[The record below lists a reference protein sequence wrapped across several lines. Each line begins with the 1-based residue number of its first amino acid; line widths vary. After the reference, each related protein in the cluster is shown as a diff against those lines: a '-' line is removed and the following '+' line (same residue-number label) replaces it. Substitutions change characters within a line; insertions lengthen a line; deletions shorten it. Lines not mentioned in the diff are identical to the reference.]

1 MTIEDRAKFGI
12 PLLDD
17 ALGGGVPRG
26 SIILVEDE
34 VGINTE
40 HVLVQFLSEGL
51 RTGEYGYILSTEHLL
66 SHYSPLFVPYN
77 ISEVTFETKRLVFLD
92 AFSNPFGYTEGRP
105 MAAATSENLIR
116 DITQPRLVTDQIRRS
131 LLHVRNQPIRGILD
145 SLTTILLV
153 SDSMKP
159 PMAFL
164 QHKIATDKDMGIV
177 SILTLHTDVHEPRI
191 IKAVEHYCD
200 GVLRLKKIPIDE
212 QDTAQNEI
220 LQILKVPGI
229 ALSELET
236 TDFTFQPT
244 PGHIELT
251 PLM

>member
-40 HVLVQFLSEGL
+40 HILIQFLSEGL
-51 RTGEYGYILSTEHLL
+51 RTGEYGYILSTEHLFT
-66 SHYSPLFVPYN
+66 HYSPLFVPYN

-92 AFSNPFGYTEGRP
+92 AFSNPFGYSEGRP
-105 MAAATSENLIR
+105 TASGENVIR

-131 LLHVRNQPIRGILD
+131 LLHVRSQPVRGVLD

-153 SDSMKP
+153 SDTLKP

-164 QHKIATDKDMGIV
+164 QHKIATDKEMGIV
-177 SILTLHTDVHEPRI
+177 SILTLHKDVHDENI
-191 IKAVEHYCD
+191 VKAVEHYCD
-200 GVLRLKKIPIDE
+200 GVLRLTHKILEDKE
-212 QDTAQNEI
+212 QAEF
-220 LQILKVPGI
+220 LQIRKVPGM
-229 ALSELET
+229 ALTELEN
-236 TDFTFQPT
+236 TDFLFRPT

-251 PLM
+251 PLI

>member
-1 MTIEDRAKFGI
+1 MEDRAKFGI

-40 HVLVQFLSEGL
+40 HILVQFLSEGL
-51 RTGEYGYILSTEHLL
+51 RTGEYGYILSTEHLF

-92 AFSNPFGYTEGRP
+92 AFSNPFGYSEGRP
-105 MAAATSENLIR
+105 SAAGENIIR
-116 DITQPRLVTDQIRRS
+116 DITQPRSVTDQIRRS
-131 LLHVRNQPIRGILD
+131 LLHVRSQPVRGVLD

-153 SDSMKP
+153 SDTLKV

-164 QHKIATDKDMGIV
+164 QHKIATDKEMEIV
-177 SILTLHTDVHEPRI
+177 SILTLHRDVHEMRI
-191 IKAVEHYCD
+191 IQAVEHYCD
-200 GVLRLKKIPIDE
+200 VVIRLTKRIPEDKE
-212 QDTAQNEI
+212 TTQEEL
-220 LQILKVPGI
+220 LQILKVQGM
-229 ALSELET
+229 ALMELEN
-236 TDFTFQPT
+236 TDFIFRPT
-244 PGHIELT
+244 PGHIELS
-251 PLM
+251 PSI

>member
-1 MTIEDRAKFGI
+1 MEDRAKFGI

-40 HVLVQFLSEGL
+40 HMLVQFLSEGL
-51 RTGEYGYILSTEHLL
+51 RTGEYGYILATEHLL
-66 SHYSPLFVPYN
+66 SHYSPLFIPYN
-77 ISEVTFETKRLVFLD
+77 ISEVTFETKRLIFLD
-92 AFSNPFGYTEGRP
+92 AFSNPFGYSEGRP
-105 MAAATSENLIR
+105 MAAGESIIR
-116 DITQPRLVTDQIRRS
+116 DITQPRQVTDQIRRS
-131 LLHVRNQPIRGILD
+131 LLHVRSQQVRGVLD

-153 SDSMKP
+153 SDTLKP

-164 QHKIATDKDMGIV
+164 QHKIATDKEMGIV
-177 SILTLHTDVHEPRI
+177 SILTLHTDVHETNI
-191 IKAVEHYCD
+191 VKAVEHYCD
-200 GVLRLKKIPIDE
+200 GVLRLKKLALDDKE
-212 QDTAQNEI
+212 LAQAEV

-229 ALSELET
+229 SLSELET
-236 TDFTFQPT
+236 TDFIFQPT

-251 PLM
+251 PQM

>member
-40 HVLVQFLSEGL
+40 HILIQFLSEGL
-51 RTGEYGYILSTEHLL
+51 RTGEYGYILSTEHLFT
-66 SHYSPLFVPYN
+66 HYSPLFVPYN

-92 AFSNPFGYTEGRP
+92 AFSNPFGYSEGRP
-105 MAAATSENLIR
+105 TASGENVIR

-131 LLHVRNQPIRGILD
+131 LLHVRSQPVRGVLD

-153 SDSMKP
+153 SDTLKP

-177 SILTLHTDVHEPRI
+177 SILTLHQDVHDGNI
-191 IKAVEHYCD
+191 VKAVEHYCD
-200 GVLRLKKIPIDE
+200 GVLRLTHKILEDKE
-212 QDTAQNEI
+212 QAEL
-220 LQILKVPGI
+220 LQIRKVPGM
-229 ALSELET
+229 ALTELEN
-236 TDFTFQPT
+236 TDFIFRPT

-251 PLM
+251 PLI